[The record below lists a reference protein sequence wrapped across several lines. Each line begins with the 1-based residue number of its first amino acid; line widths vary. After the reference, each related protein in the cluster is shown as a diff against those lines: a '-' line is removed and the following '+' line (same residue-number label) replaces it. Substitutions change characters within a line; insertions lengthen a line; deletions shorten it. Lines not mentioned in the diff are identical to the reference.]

1 MGLIGKL
8 FGGSQPPEPPEND
21 VYLGLRNQALKVTT
35 ASLEVEADPKAPI
48 LAVLM
53 EMGLSDAVAT
63 FACFR
68 DGSVSLY
75 LSTGGGFIGGG
86 GHESVRSAC
95 LEMLSLTNKYAND
108 FIAACTPASHFP
120 FPGEGE
126 IFFYLVTSGAVH
138 LARCRE
144 DALSAQRD
152 PFSALYNNCHAVMT
166 ELRQIEENRQSP
178 PTS

>member
-8 FGGSQPPEPPEND
+8 FGGSRPPENE

-35 ASLEVEADPKAPI
+35 ASLDVEADPNAPI

-68 DGSVSLY
+68 DGSASLY
-75 LSTGGGFIGGG
+75 LSTGGGVIGGG
-86 GHESVRSAC
+86 SHESVRAAC
-95 LEMLSLTNKYAND
+95 LEMLSLTNKYAKD
-108 FIAACTPASHFP
+108 FIAACTPVSHFP

-166 ELRQIEENRQSP
+166 ELRQIEEDRQSP
-178 PTS
+178 PQA

>member
-8 FGGSQPPEPPEND
+8 FGGSRPPENE
-21 VYLGLRNQALKVTT
+21 VYLGLRNQALNVTT
-35 ASLEVEADPKAPI
+35 ASLEVEADPSAPI
-48 LAVLM
+48 HAVLM
-53 EMGLSDAVAT
+53 EMGLADAVAT

-68 DGSVSLY
+68 DGSASLY
-75 LSTGGGFIGGG
+75 LSTGGGVIGGG
-86 GHESVRSAC
+86 QHESVRSAC
-95 LEMLSLTNKYAND
+95 LEMLSITNKYAKD
-108 FIAACTPASHFP
+108 FIAACTPVSDFP
-120 FPGEGE
+120 FPGEDE

-166 ELRQIEENRQSP
+166 ELREIEQSRRGN
-178 PTS
+178 T